1 MGCDENRTPYGVA
14 PEPYVEL
21 KNRAEGLISL

>member
-1 MGCDENRTPYGVA
+1 MEVRLQNRTPYGVA

-21 KNRAEGLISL
+21 QTLAEGQS